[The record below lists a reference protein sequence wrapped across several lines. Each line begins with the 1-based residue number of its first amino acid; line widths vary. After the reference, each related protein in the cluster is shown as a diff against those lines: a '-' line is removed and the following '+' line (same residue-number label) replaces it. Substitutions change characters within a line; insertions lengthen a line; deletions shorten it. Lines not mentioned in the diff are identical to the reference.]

1 MHYSNEYKELID
13 KSIRECSSLLENPS
27 IDNYI
32 KLCHELD
39 HIISC
44 SQLEDHTNNQI
55 IAEKTKYIVDSL
67 VSGDKI
73 SQQIQDVI
81 NKSLTRIRDDVANEN
96 YLPDLKLIDEIKMNY
111 DMLKKNEKDFMYT
124 KNLKVLLITSDN
136 FLSNLMKENVDASI
150 QMTVFDNYSK
160 AFDLVQSTKFDV
172 IICDILEDSTIAEDF
187 ILGYSKSI
195 PMAVFYR
202 SSDLQLVLK
211 TAKLGIKDIISS
223 DEIAIKYL
231 TKTLH
236 NIYSEWIKQRKK
248 FLLKPVLEDP
258 NMKIILHDM
267 LLTELPIFQ
276 KVRSYFTIEVDIN
289 SIIKESY
296 NLKVNE
302 LIKSNSDIIDSLVKE
317 KFLIKNKV
325 KNILVC
331 PNCDSVDLDINFQ
344 CHSCD
349 NKLFTKYDE
358 VFAHENCG
366 FTGLKHDFI
375 SGSYYYCPKCNI
387 RIENFDDCVS
397 KPSYYCQKCSLLFS
411 EPLTNFRCNFCDFG
425 PFTNIE
431 GRTKIVYRYD
441 INPAL
446 QKEFK
451 KNFFILEKVSGYLT
465 DLGYGLSFNEKSG
478 TNITTDTL
486 FDLVARK
493 EDQMIIFV
501 ILTSFLQY
509 NIELL
514 YQLEMLRSGSPKVRP
529 IVLSLDEPDQLII
542 NILLKFKMFLIV
554 SDNAKEILEKTKIY
568 LNQN

>member
-1 MHYSNEYKELID
+1 MHYSNEYKKLID
-13 KSIRECSSLLENPS
+13 KTIRECSSLLENPS

-32 KLCHELD
+32 KLSHELD
-39 HIISC
+39 NIISC

-55 IAEKTKYIVDSL
+55 IAEKTRYIVDSL
-67 VSGDKI
+67 VSGHKI
-73 SQQIQDVI
+73 SQEIQDII
-81 NKSLTRIRDDVANEN
+81 NKSLSKIRDDVANDN
-96 YLPDLKLIDEIKMNY
+96 YLPDLKLVDEIKTNY
-111 DMLKKNEKDFMYT
+111 DVLKKNEKDFMYT

-136 FLSNLMKENVDASI
+136 FLSKLMLDNVDTSI
-150 QMTVFDNYSK
+150 QMTVYDNYGK
-160 AFDLVQSTKFDV
+160 AFDLVQTTKFDV

-202 SSDLQLVLK
+202 SSDLQFVLK
-211 TAKLGIKDIISS
+211 TAKLGIKHIISS

-236 NIYSEWIKQRKK
+236 TIYSDWTKREKK

-267 LLTELPIFQ
+267 LVTELPIFQ
-276 KVRSYFTIEVDIN
+276 KIRSYFTIEVDIN
-289 SIIKESY
+289 QVIKESY
-296 NLKVNE
+296 DLKVNE

-331 PNCDSVDLDINFQ
+331 PNCDSIDLDINFQ

-349 NKLFTKYDE
+349 NKLFAKYDE
-358 VFAHENCG
+358 VFKHENCG
-366 FTGLKHDFI
+366 YTGLKHDFM
-375 SGSYYYCPKCNI
+375 SGSNYYCPKCNV
-387 RIENFDDCVS
+387 RIENIDDCVS
-397 KPSYYCQKCSLLFS
+397 KPLYYCQKCLIFFE

-425 PFTNIE
+425 PFAHID
-431 GRTKIVYRYD
+431 GRTKIVNRFD

-446 QKEFK
+446 EKEFK
-451 KNFFILEKVSGYLT
+451 KNFFILEKVSGYLSN
-465 DLGYGLSFNEKSG
+465 LGYGLSYNEKSD

-493 EDQMIIFV
+493 EDQIVIFV
-501 ILTSFLQY
+501 VLTSYLQY

-514 YQLEMLRSGSPKVRP
+514 YQLEMLHSGSTKAKP

-554 SDNAKEILEKTKIY
+554 SDNAKEILEKTKKY
-568 LNQN
+568 LNQA